1 MRRAL
6 AVLAV
11 TVSAVVL
18 GTTAFAA
25 SGNPVVKSVVP
36 QPVGLQLALPMAQ
49 SGVVPIVLMAQ
60 AGSSNNDALM
70 LLLDQ
75 FQALRSEMEMLRGM
89 VEEQAFE
96 IRRLQRDSLDRY
108 TDLDGR
114 VSALYEELEGGA
126 VGSAPAAI
134 SPPTSNPATTSQSP
148 AAASTTAP
156 QSGVAVGTPAAG
168 TSTAVTAGSN
178 VSAGGLMQDNTAPL
192 LMTEQQLYE
201 LALDSLLQREE
212 YQNSIQQFDQYL
224 TQYPDGRFVTNAHYW
239 KGQAFVNLSMFAE
252 ARDSFE
258 IIITQYP
265 DGRKIEDAMYSLG
278 TVYHRL
284 GDNTRSRQLLQD
296 VRTRFPNTSAA
307 NLADIYL
314 RSIN

>member
-6 AVLAV
+6 AVTALTV
-11 TVSAVVL
+11 TAVVFS
-18 GTTAFAA
+18 TAVFAA
-25 SGNPVVKSVVP
+25 SGNPAVKSVVP
-36 QPVGLQLALPMAQ
+36 QQSGLQLVLPMAQ
-49 SGVVPIVLMAQ
+49 SGALPIVLMAQ

-70 LLLDQ
+70 MLLDQ
-75 FQALRSEMEMLRGM
+75 FQALRTEMEMLRGM

-114 VSALYEELEGGA
+114 VSALYQDLEGGA
-126 VGSAPAAI
+126 VSSAPAAV
-134 SPPTSNPATTSQSP
+134 SPPTINPATSSQP
-148 AAASTTAP
+148 PVATAATTA
-156 QSGVAVGTPAAG
+156 QTGVVGGAPA
-168 TSTAVTAGSN
+168 T
-178 VSAGGLMQDNTAPL
+178 VSAGSTVAAGGLAQDNVAPL

-224 TQYPDGRFVTNAHYW
+224 AQYPDGRFVTNAHYW

-284 GDNTRSRQLLQD
+284 GDNARSRQLLQD

-314 RSIN
+314 RSI

>member
-1 MRRAL
+1 M
-6 AVLAV
+6 
-11 TVSAVVL
+11 AVVL
-18 GTTAFAA
+18 STTAFAA
-25 SGNPVVKSVVP
+25 SGHPIVKSVVL
-36 QPVGLQLALPMAQ
+36 QQFGLQFALPMTQ

-60 AGSSNNDALM
+60 AGASNNDALM

-75 FQALRSEMEMLRGM
+75 FQALRAEMEVMRGM
-89 VEEQAFE
+89 VEEHSME

-114 VSALYEELEGGA
+114 ISALFQDMESGGA
-126 VGSAPAAI
+126 VSSAPAAS
-134 SPPTSNPATTSQSP
+134 SPAVANPAAINQLAVNPAAVASQSGLASNS
-148 AAASTTAP
+148 AAAT
-156 QSGVAVGTPAAG
+156 VNAA
-168 TSTAVTAGSN
+168 SN
-178 VSAGGLMQDNTAPL
+178 VAASGMPQDIAPTM
-192 LMTEQQLYE
+192 MTEQQLYE

-212 YQNSIQQFDQYL
+212 YQRSIQQFDQYL
-224 TQYPDGRFVTNAHYW
+224 AQYPDGRFVTNAYYW
-239 KGQAFVNLSMFAE
+239 KGQAFVNLSMFTE
-252 ARDSFE
+252 ARDNFE
-258 IIITQYP
+258 VIITQHP
-265 DGRKIEDAMYSLG
+265 DGRKIEDTMYSLG

>member
-1 MRRAL
+1 MKRPL
-6 AVLAV
+6 AVLAG
-11 TVSAVVL
+11 TVVAVVL
-18 GTTAFAA
+18 STTAFAA
-25 SGNPVVKSVVP
+25 SGYPIVKSVVP
-36 QPVGLQLALPMAQ
+36 QQFGLQFALPMTQ
-49 SGVVPIVLMAQ
+49 SGAVPIVLMAQ
-60 AGSSNNDALM
+60 AGASNNDALM

-75 FQALRSEMEMLRGM
+75 FQALRAEMEVMRGM
-89 VEEQAFE
+89 VEEHSME

-114 VSALYEELEGGA
+114 ISALFQDMESGGA
-126 VGSAPAAI
+126 VSSAPATS
-134 SPPTSNPATTSQSP
+134 SPAVANPAAINQLPVNPAAVASQSSAVSS
-148 AAASTTAP
+148 AAAT
-156 QSGVAVGTPAAG
+156 
-168 TSTAVTAGSN
+168 VTAASN
-178 VSAGGLMQDNTAPL
+178 VSASGMTQDIAPT

-212 YQNSIQQFDQYL
+212 YQRSIQQFDQYL
-224 TQYPDGRFVTNAHYW
+224 AQYPDGRFVTNAYYW
-239 KGQAFVNLSMFAE
+239 KGQAYVNLSMFTE

-258 IIITQYP
+258 VIITHYP

-296 VRTRFPNTSAA
+296 VRSRFPNTSAA

>member
-1 MRRAL
+1 M
-6 AVLAV
+6 
-11 TVSAVVL
+11 AVVL
-18 GTTAFAA
+18 STTAFAA
-25 SGNPVVKSVVP
+25 SGYPVVKSVVP
-36 QPVGLQLALPMAQ
+36 QQFGLQFALPMTQ
-49 SGVVPIVLMAQ
+49 SGAVPIVLMAQ
-60 AGSSNNDALM
+60 AGASNNDALM

-75 FQALRSEMEMLRGM
+75 FQALRAEMEVMRGM
-89 VEEQAFE
+89 LEEHSME

-114 VSALYEELEGGA
+114 ISALFQDMESGGA
-126 VGSAPAAI
+126 VSSAPA
-134 SPPTSNPATTSQSP
+134 TSNPATSNLAAANPPATNQLPVNPAASVSQSSAATG
-148 AAASTTAP
+148 AAAAT
-156 QSGVAVGTPAAG
+156 
-168 TSTAVTAGSN
+168 VTAASN
-178 VSAGGLMQDNTAPL
+178 VSAAGMTQDIAPT

-212 YQNSIQQFDQYL
+212 YQRSIQQFDQYL
-224 TQYPDGRFVTNAHYW
+224 AQYPDGRFVTNAYYW
-239 KGQAFVNLSMFAE
+239 KGQAFVNLSMFTE
-252 ARDSFE
+252 ARDNFE
-258 IIITQYP
+258 VIITQYP

-296 VRTRFPNTSAA
+296 VRSRFPNTSAA